1 MTAAPVRHRR
11 VPPTTTTAPGTD
23 RPGSAAAPG
32 TTAAPGTGAAGEGR
46 GAGSGVARALVS
58 VITTVVMVAAVAA
71 FLFLAVGPRV
81 LGYQTSTMLTGS
93 MSPLINPGDVVVTV
107 PVAVQNLKVGDIITY
122 HIPVEDQRVETHR
135 IIDLTIN
142 NQGTATVR
150 TKGDANNGPDPW
162 TATLAGG
169 QVDRQVFT
177 VPYLGN
183 AIRALRDPVVLKVLM
198 YGAPAALVLLLL
210 ASIWRKN
217 PDAGT
222 AAADTAATAAGTAA
236 AGRPL
241 PAFDR
246 RPLRRLAREMK
257 SKEAARKFAAAYA
270 RLLPAR
276 VERISHALSTGDTEL
291 AMDAVLSLKTSSSM
305 VGALRMEQH
314 CLRLEHALATTDH
327 TAAAR
332 AGDAV
337 REHQAQLEKALDG
350 HTARRAA

>member
-1 MTAAPVRHRR
+1 MTASLLRQRR
-11 VPPTTTTAPGTD
+11 VSRTATTTATPGTD
-23 RPGSAAAPG
+23 KNSGVGSK
-32 TTAAPGTGAAGEGR
+32 
-46 GAGSGVARALVS
+46 VARAMVS
-58 VITTVVMVAAVAA
+58 VITTTTMVAAVAA

-135 IIDLTIN
+135 IIDLTVN

-150 TKGDANNGPDPW
+150 TKGDANNGADPW
-162 TATLAGG
+162 TATLAAG

-198 YGAPAALVLLLL
+198 YGAPAALVIMVLV
-210 ASIWRKN
+210 SIWRKK
-217 PDAGT
+217 PEGDDAAVDAG
-222 AAADTAATAAGTAA
+222 AA
-236 AGRPL
+236 L

-246 RPLRRLAREMK
+246 RPLKRLAREMK
-257 SKEAARKFAAAYA
+257 SKEAAEKFAAAYA
-270 RLLPAR
+270 RLLPQR
-276 VERISHALSTGDTEL
+276 VEKISHALSTGDSDL

-305 VGALRMEQH
+305 VGALRMEEH
-314 CLRLEHALATTDH
+314 CVRLEHALVTTDH
-327 TAAAR
+327 TAAIQ
-332 AGDAV
+332 AGELV
-337 REHQAQLEKALDG
+337 RQHQPQLEKALGG

>member
-1 MTAAPVRHRR
+1 MTATLVRHTPR
-11 VPPTTTTAPGTD
+11 VSPTATTTATPGPRKQGTEK
-23 RPGSAAAPG
+23 PGSDKN
-32 TTAAPGTGAAGEGR
+32 R
-46 GAGSGVARALVS
+46 GVGSRVVQFFVGL
-58 VITTVVMVAAVAA
+58 ITSAVMVAAVAT

-135 IIDLTIN
+135 IIDLTVN

-150 TKGDANNGPDPW
+150 TKGDANNGADPW
-162 TATLAGG
+162 TATLAAG

-198 YGAPAALVLLLL
+198 YGAPAALVVLVLV
-210 ASIWRKN
+210 SIWRKK
-217 PDAGT
+217 PEHDDAG
-222 AAADTAATAAGTAA
+222 AAGD
-236 AGRPL
+236 AGVGRAL

-246 RPLRRLAREMK
+246 RPLKRLAREMK
-257 SKEAARKFAAAYA
+257 SKEAAEKFAAAYA
-270 RLLPAR
+270 RLLPHR
-276 VERISHALSTGDTEL
+276 VDKISHALSTGDNDL

-314 CLRLEHALATTDH
+314 CVRLEHALVMTDH
-327 TAAAR
+327 TAAAE
-332 AGDAV
+332 AGEEV
-337 REHQAQLEKALDG
+337 RQHQPQLEKALGG
-350 HTARRAA
+350 HTTRRAA